1 MVADWKAIKTE
12 YITTTS
18 SYRKLAEKYGVST
31 TQICNVGRE
40 EKWVEQREQYLNKV
54 TAKTLEKISQQEA
67 NRAAKI
73 YGVADKLLLK
83 IERMADGDKPLAS
96 KDIRA
101 LTAAVRDLKE
111 IHGVKTDLERREQ
124 EAKIAALNRQAE
136 KENAGKE
143 PIRVEIGEELEEYC
157 G

>member
-1 MVADWKAIKTE
+1 M
-12 YITTTS
+12 
-18 SYRKLAEKYGVST
+18 
-31 TQICNVGRE
+31 
-40 EKWVEQREQYLNKV
+40 
-54 TAKTLEKISQQEA
+54 
-67 NRAAKI
+67 
-73 YGVADKLLLK
+73 ADKLLLK

>member
-1 MVADWKAIKTE
+1 MIDWQTIKTE
-12 YITTTS
+12 YITQHT
-18 SYRKLAEKYGVST
+18 SYRKLAEKHGVTYSVLAQRAKEEDWMGQRDQYQT
-31 TQICNVGRE
+31 KTQSI
-40 EKWVEQREQYLNKV
+40 
-54 TAKTLEKISQQEA
+54 TLEKLSRQEA

-136 KENAGKE
+136 KENTGKE
-143 PIRVEIGEELEEYC
+143 PIRVEIVEELEEYC

>member
-1 MVADWKAIKTE
+1 M
-12 YITTTS
+12 
-18 SYRKLAEKYGVST
+18 
-31 TQICNVGRE
+31 GRE